1 MFGHGLGLHPSQ
13 GSISQNFSRK
23 ELVVLLCREG
33 FKSAFTWRMAARCAD
48 VTFERVKV
56 ILGCQKWDCVLFQIV
71 LDLFSHYIPH
81 VLELHCIFQDL
92 LYPVLFELFSGR
104 AVCCQVVFLKNRFGF
119 IRVAMEAGSPIVPT
133 FCFGQVCRSIDFA
146 YIYDC
151 LILYICTLVPSY
163 FHMGDGI
170 SCLRTSLFFSCSGE
184 SFWNTKSIVCP
195 LKLVKLVASKVTL
208 RIGIVEAFI
217 WLVQMQCFLLS
228 LFCWWELF
236 LTLMVLQ
243 SKSYKWWKPTGSW
256 YRQLSRAIG
265 FTPLVFWG
273 RFGY

>member
-13 GSISQNFSRK
+13 GSISQNSSRK

-170 SCLRTSLFFSCSGE
+170 SCLRTSLFFAL
-184 SFWNTKSIVCP
+184 FRWI
-195 LKLVKLVASKVTL
+195 
-208 RIGIVEAFI
+208 
-217 WLVQMQCFLLS
+217 FLEHQEYSLS
-228 LFCWWELF
+228 LKTGKIGCFKGHLENRYSWGIHLIGTNAVLSFELYS
-236 LTLMVLQ
+236 VD
-243 SKSYKWWKPTGSW
+243 GSC
-256 YRQLSRAIG
+256 
-265 FTPLVFWG
+265 F
-273 RFGY
+273 

>member
-13 GSISQNFSRK
+13 GSISQNSSRK

-81 VLELHCIFQDL
+81 VLELHCIFLDL
-92 LYPVLFELFSGR
+92 LYPVLLELFSGR

-146 YIYDC
+146 YIYDR
-151 LILYICTLVPSY
+151 LILYICTFVPLYPYISIWVMASLVWGHH
-163 FHMGDGI
+163 FN
-170 SCLRTSLFFSCSGE
+170 LCSGE
-184 SFWNTKSIVCP
+184 PFWNTKSIVCP
-195 LKLVKLVASKVTL
+195 FKLVKLVASKVTL

-217 WLVQMQCFLLS
+217 WLV
-228 LFCWWELF
+228 
-236 LTLMVLQ
+236 
-243 SKSYKWWKPTGSW
+243 
-256 YRQLSRAIG
+256 
-265 FTPLVFWG
+265 
-273 RFGY
+273 